1 MANRWEKKKKK
12 ETVADFIFLASK
24 IAADSDCSHEIKR
37 HLLLDQKK
45 KKKKKKTLT
54 NLKGESESCSVMSDY
69 LQPHGL

>member
-1 MANRWEKKKKK
+1 MGKKKKK

-45 KKKKKKTLT
+45 KKTLT